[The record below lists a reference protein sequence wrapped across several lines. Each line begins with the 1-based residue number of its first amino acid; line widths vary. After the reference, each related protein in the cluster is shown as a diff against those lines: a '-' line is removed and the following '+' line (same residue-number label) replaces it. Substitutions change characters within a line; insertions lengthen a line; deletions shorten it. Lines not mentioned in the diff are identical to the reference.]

1 MTCVTR
7 IAMQRTRLINF
18 SLLKNIFIWIYV
30 WFEGNHSQHNP
41 LQSLSKLGPNKTVLC
56 VELPK
61 DEEAMVVMY
70 RSALLLLFL
79 PWQNHSY
86 FISTATHLVAHIG
99 TFTRR
104 SVAQKASMCHCE
116 PMRAYFLLFRLGLQ
130 GRGSGSAGRSIA
142 GSAPISVRQVR
153 VSLFACMHRPRC
165 LAQRLNYDGLD
176 FYYSLVL
183 IFISLGLASDNNAR

>member
-1 MTCVTR
+1 
-7 IAMQRTRLINF
+7 MQRTRLIKF

-130 GRGSGSAGRSIA
+130 GRGS
-142 GSAPISVRQVR
+142 
-153 VSLFACMHRPRC
+153 LFACMHRPRC